1 MGMLL
6 VINDPVE
13 PEPDVE
19 ATTGREA
26 GLRADDGVEDVE
38 DVEELL
44 LALFEMEGT

>member
-19 ATTGREA
+19 ATTGRKA
-26 GLRADDGVEDVE
+26 RLRAGDT
-38 DVEELL
+38 VEELL
-44 LALFEMEGT
+44 LGPSEMEGT